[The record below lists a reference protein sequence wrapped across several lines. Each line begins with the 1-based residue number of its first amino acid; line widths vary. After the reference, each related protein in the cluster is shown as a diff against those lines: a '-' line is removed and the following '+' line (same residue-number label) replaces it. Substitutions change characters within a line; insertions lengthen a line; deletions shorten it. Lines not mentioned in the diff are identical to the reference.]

1 MHGIKQ
7 SNIRWKNAAQLL
19 SQGFGQYKPQIAVLV
34 VLGFLSGLLEV
45 VGINAI
51 IPLFSIVAESSGQS
65 VDFVSRSIRWLFDFL
80 HLPFSLKYLMGFIIG
95 MFILKSLSMILFNYI
110 QTKIIADYEQQ
121 TRDALY
127 RQTVGARWPFLLKQ
141 KTGFLETIL
150 LKEIGENTYLLKY
163 ISQVILLATSLVMY
177 TFVALNLSPAITLS
191 AFAVGGALFLFMRK
205 YVYKTRKISEKL
217 ASLHREINHFISQH
231 VLGMKTVKAM
241 NMENP
246 VLERGSDYFAAL
258 KNLRIQNF
266 FLQNTTTELIRPI
279 GMIFIVLAFAY
290 VYKTPGFNIAS
301 FAVIIYMIE
310 KIFAYLQNAQ
320 MKLHS
325 VNEFVPYLKSVV
337 AYQNITRAELE
348 KDPGRKNFSFIKS
361 LDVRSLRFSYDH
373 EPILN
378 NASFV
383 LRKGQMTGLIG
394 PSGAGKTT
402 LVDILLRLLSPH
414 AGEMLLDGEN
424 VQNIS
429 LASWRKNIG
438 YVSQDIFLLN
448 DTIGNNIRFYD
459 QALSR
464 AQIENA
470 SRLAN
475 IYEFI
480 ASQPQGMDAPVG
492 ERGLELSAGQR
503 QRVILARVM
512 ARDPQ
517 LLILDEATSALDNES
532 EVAIQKSIEGLRG
545 KTTVL
550 VIAHRLSTIM
560 NVDNLIV
567 LENGQ
572 IAEQG
577 APQILLKNEE
587 SYFYKVYNIRENAQ

>member
-1 MHGIKQ
+1 MNGIKH
-7 SNIRWKNAAQLL
+7 SKTRWKNAVLL
-19 SQGFGQYKPQIAVLV
+19 LQQGFGQYKLQIATLV
-34 VLGFLSGLLEV
+34 VLGFFSGLLEV
-45 VGINAI
+45 IGINAI
-51 IPLFSIVAESSGQS
+51 IPLFSIVAEDSGQS
-65 VDFVSRSIRWLFDFL
+65 VDFVSRAIRGLFDFL

-110 QTKIIADYEQQ
+110 QTKIIADYELR

-141 KTGFLETIL
+141 KSGYLETIL

-191 AFAVGGALFLFMRK
+191 AFAVGGVLFLFMKK

-246 VLERGSDYFAAL
+246 VLERGSDYFTSL

-290 VYKTPGFNIAS
+290 VYKSPDFNIAS

-325 VNEFVPYLKSVV
+325 VNEFVPYLKNVV
-337 AYQNITRAELE
+337 AYQNATRAEME
-348 KDPGRKNFSFIKS
+348 KDPGQKNFSFTRS
-361 LDVRSLRFSYDH
+361 LDIRALQFSYDQ
-373 EPILN
+373 EPVLN
-378 NASFV
+378 NVSFV
-383 LRKGQMTGLIG
+383 LRKGEMTGLIG

-402 LVDILLRLLSPH
+402 LVDILLRLLSAS

-459 QALSR
+459 QTLSI

-470 SRLAN
+470 AKLAN

-480 ASQPQGMDAPVG
+480 ASQPQGLDTPVG

-503 QRVILARVM
+503 QRVILARVL

-550 VIAHRLSTIM
+550 VIAHRLSTII
-560 NVDNLIV
+560 NVDNLLV
-567 LENGQ
+567 LENGK
-572 IAEQG
+572 ITEQG
-577 APQILLKNEE
+577 APQTLLKNEK
-587 SYFYKVYNIRENAQ
+587 SYFYKVYNIRENVQ